1 MVFIISSHSSIPVV
15 GAHSYQCCYQVLFAN
30 IQESEA
36 LEELQMMATNLET
49 SLQELTG
56 SPTAKKEFKPH
67 LTILKLS
74 KDFKLRRKVRY
85 VVD

>member
-1 MVFIISSHSSIPVV
+1 MMSIIPSRSGIPDV
-15 GAHSYQCCYQVLFAN
+15 GAHSYQCCYQVLFASV
-30 IQESEA
+30 QEREA
-36 LEELQMMATNLET
+36 LEELQMMATNLEI

-74 KDFKLRRKVRY
+74 KDFKLRRKVQY

>member
-1 MVFIISSHSSIPVV
+1 MMSIISSHPGIPDV
-15 GAHSYQCCYQVLFAN
+15 GAHSDQCCYQVLFASV
-30 IQESEA
+30 QESET
-36 LEELQMMATNLET
+36 LEELQMMATDLET

-74 KDFKLRRKVRY
+74 KDFKLRRKVQY

>member
-1 MVFIISSHSSIPVV
+1 MMSIIPSYFGISEV
-15 GAHSYQCCYQVLFAN
+15 GAHSDQCRYQVLFASV
-30 IQESEA
+30 QESET

-49 SLQELTG
+49 LLQELTG

-74 KDFKLRRKVRY
+74 KDFKLRRKVQY
-85 VVD
+85 VHD

>member
-1 MVFIISSHSSIPVV
+1 
-15 GAHSYQCCYQVLFAN
+15 
-30 IQESEA
+30 
-36 LEELQMMATNLET
+36 MMATNLET

-74 KDFKLRRKVRY
+74 KDFKLRRKVQY
-85 VVD
+85 VVG

>member
-1 MVFIISSHSSIPVV
+1 MMSIIPSHSGVPEV
-15 GAHSYQCCYQVLFAN
+15 GAHSDQCCYQVLFVSV
-30 IQESEA
+30 QESEA
-36 LEELQMMATNLET
+36 LEELQIMATNLET

-74 KDFKLRRKVRY
+74 KDFKLRRKVQY